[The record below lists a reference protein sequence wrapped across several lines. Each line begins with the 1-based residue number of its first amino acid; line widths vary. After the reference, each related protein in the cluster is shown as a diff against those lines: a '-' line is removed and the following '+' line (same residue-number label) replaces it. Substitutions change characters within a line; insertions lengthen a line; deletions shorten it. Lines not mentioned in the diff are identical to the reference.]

1 MKMIN
6 QSNLDLTSAKIGFT
20 IVEQFKQKD
29 DFDKLENVSTK
40 ALGVLIEEGLLAYF
54 VWLESRGEREKKYA
68 EVIRD
73 KSLELLKDAKLTEKN
88 NSMDAAL
95 DISSNIQKTLLA
107 RQLLEKMLVYAR
119 YRAKALQSGSD

>member
-1 MKMIN
+1 MIN